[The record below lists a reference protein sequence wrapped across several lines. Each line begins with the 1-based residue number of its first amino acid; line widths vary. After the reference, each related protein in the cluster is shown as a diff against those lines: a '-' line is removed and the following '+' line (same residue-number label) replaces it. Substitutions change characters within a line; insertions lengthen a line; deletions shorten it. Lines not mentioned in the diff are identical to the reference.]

1 MWPYQFE
8 LMKENIEEDHVV
20 LPKPETKDEKLD
32 MEEEAKE
39 DQEGE
44 EEEEG
49 VIDLRLPVYQT
60 FIYFQIRDNQGT
72 HLLRQNVVPTQS

>member
-1 MWPYQFE
+1 
-8 LMKENIEEDHVV
+8 MKENIEEDHVV

-72 HLLRQNVVPTQS
+72 HLLTQNVVPTQS

>member
-60 FIYFQIRDNQGT
+60 FIYYQIRDNQGT

>member
-8 LMKENIEEDHVV
+8 LMKEKIKEDHVV

-60 FIYFQIRDNQGT
+60 FIYYQIRDNQGT